1 MSENNDNRENQ
12 EGGLYANL
20 PTQIFI
26 IPMRGCPIFPGLF
39 TTIEVSDK
47 QDIDIIRHC
56 ERYNGFG
63 VLLLRNDSKDNNK
76 LTEDDFYKVGT
87 FVRVK
92 NQINTI
98 YGTKSLFL
106 ETICRFKVDAM
117 FINRGVITAQVTY
130 IEEDS
135 LSAVEDQAFTSTLR
149 EALDKRS
156 DRSFLLENLRFNA
169 SNIPEAIRLADYLAS
184 SVVPRPQQQDI
195 LETFDGK
202 VRIMKVLKVLAE
214 ELAVQHM
221 HDEIQGMVSKRID
234 SRQREYFLRE
244 ELRYIKKQL
253 YELGHNADEL
263 DSEDSDSE
271 SESSTPAS
279 KKPRKPRLIDRLK
292 ALNLTG
298 ETYETVMDEYQ
309 RMSSMDTNNPEYSMT
324 RTYLELIAD
333 LPWNS
338 FTPDDFS
345 LENARSILE
354 KDHYGI
360 KDVKD
365 RVLEFLAVRK
375 LKNDTKGSIICL
387 VGPPGTGK
395 TSVGI
400 SIAKALNKKY
410 YRFSVGGMRDEA
422 EIKGHRRTYIGSM
435 PGQIIKGLR
444 VTKSKN
450 PVFVIDEVDKMT
462 VSAQGDPAS
471 ALLEVLDP
479 EQNATFRDHYLD
491 VPFDVSNV
499 LFIVTANTTDT
510 IPRPL
515 LDRMEVIELSGYT
528 SDEKLHIGKKYLV
541 PKSRAKHGLKATDI
555 QYTDKMLLKIA
566 EEYAR
571 EAGVRN
577 FEKALDKIHRK
588 VAMEIV
594 QDGYRRSALLEADP
608 SAASTFSALEKSG
621 ELLKRSVRISDSL
634 LIKYLGQPIFH
645 EDEVIRANKVGMSVG
660 LAWTSMGG
668 DVLAIEAQ
676 HIPGRGE
683 LKITGQ
689 LGDVMQESANIAY
702 SFVKSICASHGIDL
716 SWFDHNSIHLH
727 VPEGAT
733 PKDGPSAGITMA
745 TAIYS
750 LVTGQVMAPDMAMTG
765 ELSLLGKVM
774 PIGGLKEKVLAA
786 RRNLVK
792 TILIPKFNKRDLD
805 KLEANVKE
813 GIEFHLVSDM
823 EEVLSFAFPAD
834 KFALGSAAPV
844 SASAVLSPE
853 EKLASVVASAVVKA
867 LKG

>member
-1 MSENNDNRENQ
+1 MKEKTDITET
-12 EGGLYANL
+12 L
-20 PTQIFI
+20 PRAIFI
-26 IPMRGCPIFPGLF
+26 IPMRGCPVFPGLF

-56 ERYNGFG
+56 ERFNGFG
-63 VLLLRNDSKDNNK
+63 LVMLKNDSKDTNK
-76 LTEDDFYKVGT
+76 LTEDDFYNIGT

-106 ETICRFKVDAM
+106 ETISRFKMDNIL
-117 FINRGVITAQVTY
+117 INRGTVTANVTY
-130 IEEDS
+130 IQEDV
-135 LSAVEDQAFTSTLR
+135 LSPIEDKAYTAALR
-149 EALDKRS
+149 EALDQRA
-156 DRSFLLENLRFNA
+156 DRSMLLENLRFNA
-169 SNIPEAIRLADYLAS
+169 SNISEAIRLADYLIS
-184 SVVPRPQQQDI
+184 SVVPRNRQQEF
-195 LETFDGK
+195 LETFNGK
-202 VRIMKVLKVLAE
+202 ERIMKLLQVMAE
-214 ELAVQHM
+214 ELAVQRM
-221 HDEIQGMVSKRID
+221 HDEIQGTVNKKID
-234 SRQREYFLRE
+234 SRQREYYLRE
-244 ELRYIKKQL
+244 ELRFIKKQL
-253 YELGHNADEL
+253 DELGRGAEDIDGFEETADGVL
-263 DSEDSDSE
+263 V
-271 SESSTPAS
+271 
-279 KKPRKPRLIDRLK
+279 KKSRKPKLLDRLK

-309 RMSSMDTNNPEYSMT
+309 RMSSMDTNNPEYSMV
-324 RTYLELIAD
+324 RTYLEMVAD

-338 FTPDDFS
+338 YSPDDFS
-345 LENARSILE
+345 IDKAKKILE
-354 KDHYGI
+354 QDHYGI
-360 KDVKD
+360 KDVKE
-365 RVLEFLAVRK
+365 RVLEFLAVRR

-395 TSVGI
+395 TSIGI

-444 VTKSKN
+444 VTKTKN

-479 EQNATFRDHYLD
+479 EQNSTFRDHYLD
-491 VPFDVSNV
+491 LPFDVSNV

-528 SDEKLHIGKKYLV
+528 SQEKLHIGKKYLV
-541 PKSRAKHGLKATDI
+541 PKSRAKHGLKSTDVS
-555 QYTDKMLLKIA
+555 YSDKMLHKIA

-571 EAGVRN
+571 EAGVRH
-577 FEKALDKIHRK
+577 FEKCLDKIHRK
-588 VAMEIV
+588 IAMEIV
-594 QDGYRRSALLEADP
+594 QDEYKRSSLLQEGKTEEEI
-608 SAASTFSALEKSG
+608 ASSG
-621 ELLKRSVRISDSL
+621 ELLKRPVRINDEL
-634 LIKYLGQPIFH
+634 LIKYLGQPVFH
-645 EDEVIRANKVGMSVG
+645 EDEVIKANKVGMSVG

-689 LGDVMQESANIAY
+689 LGDVMQESANIAFSY
-702 SFVKSICASHGIDL
+702 IKSICASHGIDM
-716 SWFDHNSIHLH
+716 SWFDRNSIHLH

-733 PKDGPSAGITMA
+733 PKDGPSAGVTMA

-786 RRNLVK
+786 KRNLVK
-792 TILIPKFNKRDLD
+792 TVLIPKFNKRDLD
-805 KLEANVKE
+805 KLEDNVKE
-813 GIEFHLVSDM
+813 GLTFHLVGDM
-823 EEVLSFAFPAD
+823 EEVLALAFPKD
-834 KFALGSAAPV
+834 KYPLGSGSATDTAAP
-844 SASAVLSPE
+844 ALLPE
-853 EKLASVVASAVVKA
+853 EKLASVVAKAVAQA
-867 LKG
+867 LGK